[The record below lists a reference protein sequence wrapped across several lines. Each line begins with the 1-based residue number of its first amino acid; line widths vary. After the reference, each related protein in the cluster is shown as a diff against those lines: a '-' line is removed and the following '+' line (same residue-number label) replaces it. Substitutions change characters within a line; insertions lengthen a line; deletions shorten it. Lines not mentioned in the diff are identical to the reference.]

1 MKMRERS
8 DQAPAGAMVLGVL
21 LALGLAVLGYQLA
34 DGLLRFKGTE
44 RAVTVK
50 GLAEREVAADTA
62 IWPIRFNAA
71 DDDLASLYSM
81 LERQGGL
88 VTAFLQEAGFAQ
100 EEITQS
106 APAIVDRRAQ
116 GYGNPAAQDLRYA
129 GNATVTV
136 YTREVERVRQAMR
149 RLTDLGKQ
157 GIAIAGQDYGVR
169 TEFLYTALNDIK
181 PAMIEEA
188 TRNAREVAS
197 KFAQDSESRLGKI
210 RTASQGLFSIQDR
223 DSNTPHIKK
232 VRVVSTVEYYLID

>member
-1 MKMRERS
+1 MRKDDS
-8 DQAPAGAMVLGVL
+8 QGPASAMVLGVL
-21 LALGLAVLGYQLA
+21 LALGLAALGYQLA
-34 DGLLRFKGTE
+34 DGLIRFKAAE

-71 DDDLASLYSM
+71 DDDLENLYSV
-81 LERQGGL
+81 LEHQGQL
-88 VTAFLQEAGFAQ
+88 VTAFLKDASFPE
-100 EEITQS
+100 EEITLS
-106 APAIVDRRAQ
+106 APAIIDRRAQ

-129 GNATVTV
+129 GNVTVTV

-169 TEFLYTALNDIK
+169 TEFLYTGLNDIK

-188 TRNAREVAS
+188 TRNAREVAA
-197 KFAQDSESRLGKI
+197 KFAQDSDSRLGKI
-210 RTASQGLFSIQDR
+210 RTANQGLFTIQDR

-232 VRVVSTVEYYLID
+232 VRVVSTIEYYLVD